1 MHLYVCKINVRMYCI
16 SFNGSRMEFA
26 WKYGKKQNDCVPPV
40 TPFERKFGGLWSH
53 INLTMCG

>member
-40 TPFERKFGGLWSH
+40 IPFERKFGGFMESH
-53 INLTMCG
+53 